1 MISGILAVLGP
12 LLKFGVDW
20 FTKKNSTEMVKRA
33 EANNIQ
39 LNMDEL
45 RALIHEYHF
54 GATQAKK
61 DAALFELRRRGA
73 MT

>member
-20 FTKKNSTEMVKRA
+20 FTKKNSAQMVQRA
-33 EANNIQ
+33 EANGIQ
-39 LNMDEL
+39 VNTDQI
-45 RALIHEYHF
+45 RTLIHEYHF

-61 DAALFELRRRGA
+61 DAALAELRRRGA